1 MNCQTRAR
9 APGARDAWRKFT
21 EIYGNPRAR
30 AARVS
35 YFDFLPPR
43 GTVQQQRSSTKFSI
57 SLHTTAVV
65 SYFDYC
71 KQTASG
77 TAVTPPHPPRRL
89 ARRQA
94 RVFGSPLRLPPR
106 SSLLTLRRP
115 TECGHRPKPT
125 PAQVRR
131 TQGAPRPTVR
141 LGSRQLAAG
150 FISSSVLFHH
160 AAPHAILKLT

>member
-1 MNCQTRAR
+1 MHGENLRKFTETRAR
-9 APGARDAWRKFT
+9 AP
-21 EIYGNPRAR
+21 
-30 AARVS
+30 
-35 YFDFLPPR
+35 R
-43 GTVQQQRSSTKFSI
+43 GCHTLIFCRLEVQYSSNVPVLNLVYPVV

-150 FISSSVLFHH
+150 FISSSVLFHRMQ
-160 AAPHAILKLT
+160 PPMQFSS